1 VRRRLLSLLLPA
13 LMGLAA
19 LAISGVLVSHESATE
34 ERALRSAFELGLR
47 QTASRI
53 EQRIASY
60 ELLLR
65 GVQGLF
71 HASGRSVTAA
81 DFAAYVDA
89 QLAGADAAG
98 LQGVGFV
105 APPQADGRA
114 PLRFN
119 APALPTTSRLLGY
132 DMLGEPLRR
141 AALLQARDSGGLAI
155 SRKLR
160 LVGDGNDSTQSSFLM
175 LLPVYGAGE
184 PPADL
189 AQRRQRH
196 AGWVVAAFRM
206 NDMMSSLYGE
216 GMPGL
221 ALRIHDGV
229 QLDAGSLMFESANT
243 GAPSSAPPRH
253 EAHEYIGF
261 AGHTWTLTVHTRP
274 EFEDLHAPG
283 TPRIILGAGLVAS
296 LLLAVLTYQ
305 LVSGREHAHAVAQ
318 AMTRELRESEQ
329 RYRRI
334 VETADEGIW
343 MLDARGLT
351 SFVNPKVLAMLGH
364 DPAGP
369 LQGRMPEGS
378 GRRLQDPRAAL
389 LGQPLG
395 RFLDESGRVLV
406 ERFLARGAD
415 AAAEHHELRFRR
427 ADGADLWASLSMN
440 PVVDASGRHA
450 GTLAMITDISAAKQA
465 EVRRQLLEAQ
475 LRESQKMEAIGTLA
489 GGIAHDFNNIVAAI
503 LGNAS
508 LARDAL
514 PADAPAATHLSQIL
528 QAGDHARSLVQQI
541 VAFSR
546 RQPLAR
552 VAQPLAPLVEAA
564 AGLLRA
570 TLPAGV
576 ELRTT
581 LSEQPVWAQVDANQ
595 LQQVLMN
602 LGTNAWHALE
612 QLAPGRPEAG
622 GTLARGADAVAR
634 GGGPK
639 APEAGR
645 IELGL
650 TCSSLG
656 DDAVT
661 SLPGLRPG
669 PHAHLWVAD
678 NGSGMDEATLAR
690 IFEPF
695 FTTKPVGQGTG
706 LGLSVVH
713 GIVAAHQGAIT
724 VRSRPGEGTRFDLY
738 FPLAD
743 EAQASTPSRAPADG
757 AASRGRGERLLYVD
771 DDAVM
776 VMMVEALLERAGYRV
791 RSFIDARAA
800 LEVLRA
806 EPEAFDLVITDY
818 NMPELSGLDVVRAL
832 RFIRPALPVIISSGY
847 LSEDIRAAA
856 RHAGVR
862 HLLQKEYST
871 EQLVPLV
878 QQVLEE
884 ARA

>member
-1 VRRRLLSLLLPA
+1 MPKRSLSLLPWLV
-13 LMGLAA
+13 GLVA
-19 LAISGVLVSHESATE
+19 LAISGLLASHEQTTQQ
-34 ERALRSAFELGLR
+34 RALRSAFELGLR
-47 QTASRI
+47 QTVSRI

-65 GVQGLF
+65 GAQGLF
-71 HASGRSVTAA
+71 HATGGRVTAA
-81 DFAAYVDA
+81 DFEAYVDA

-98 LQGVGFV
+98 LQGIGYV
-105 APPQADGRA
+105 APPAADGRA
-114 PLRFN
+114 PLLFN
-119 APALPTTSRLLGY
+119 APTLGSTPRVIGF

-141 AALLQARDSGGLAI
+141 AALLQARDSGGVAI

-160 LVGDGNDSTQSSFLM
+160 LISDGEGAAQSSFLM
-175 LLPVYGAGE
+175 VLPVYGPGPAPAGVE
-184 PPADL
+184 
-189 AQRRQRH
+189 QRRRQLG
-196 AGWVVAAFRM
+196 GWVAAAFRM
-206 NDMMSSLYGE
+206 NDLMSSLYGE

-229 QLDAGSLMFESANT
+229 QLNGEALMYESAT
-243 GAPSSAPPRH
+243 ARALLQAGGTPPRH

-261 AGHTWTLTVHTRP
+261 AGHTWTLTVSTLP
-274 EFEDLHAPG
+274 EFEALHGPA
-283 TPRIILGAGLVAS
+283 TPRIILGAGIVAS
-296 LLLAVLTYQ
+296 LLLALLTYQ

-318 AMTRELRESEQ
+318 AMTRELRESEE

-343 MLDARGLT
+343 MLDAAQRT

-364 DPAGP
+364 LP
-369 LQGRMPEGS
+369 
-378 GRRLQDPRAAL
+378 AAL
-389 LGQPLG
+389 LGEPLG
-395 RFLDESGRVLV
+395 RFLDEPGRVLV
-406 ERFLARGAD
+406 ERFLARGAA
-415 AAAEHHELRFRR
+415 AAAEHHEVRFRR
-427 ADGADLWASLSMN
+427 GDGADLWASLSMN
-440 PVVDASGRHA
+440 PVVDAAGRYA

-465 EVRRQLLEAQ
+465 ETRRQLLEAQ

-503 LGNAS
+503 LGNAA

-514 PADAPAATHLSQIL
+514 PADAPAASHLTQIL
-528 QAGDHARSLVQQI
+528 QAGSHARSLVQQI

-552 VAQPLAPLVEAA
+552 VVQPLAPLVQATV
-564 AGLLRA
+564 GLLRA

-576 ELRTT
+576 ELRAALT
-581 LSEQPVWAQVDANQ
+581 EQPVWAQVDANQ

-602 LGTNAWHALE
+602 LGTNAWHAL
-612 QLAPGRPEAG
+612 AG
-622 GTLARGADAVAR
+622 DV
-634 GGGPK
+634 
-639 APEAGR
+639 GR

-650 TCSSLG
+650 SCATL
-656 DDAVT
+656 DAEAVQAL
-661 SLPGLRPG
+661 SGLPPG
-669 PHAHLWVAD
+669 NYAHVWVAD
-678 NGSGMDEATLAR
+678 NGCGMDATTLAR

-713 GIVAAHQGAIT
+713 GIVAAHQGAIG
-724 VRSRPGEGTRFDLY
+724 VHSRPGEGTRFDLY
-738 FPLAD
+738 FPLA
-743 EAQASTPSRAPADG
+743 EAASDSTVPMVPLAG
-757 AASRGRGERLLYVD
+757 AARGRGQRLLYVD

-776 VMMVEALLERAGYRV
+776 VMLVESLLERAGYRV
-791 RSFIDARAA
+791 RCFVDARAA

-856 RHAGVR
+856 QDAGVR

-871 EQLVPLV
+871 ERLVPLV
-878 QQVLEE
+878 QQVLAE
-884 ARA
+884 ASA